1 MLTVTHG
8 RPKTRLHILVYAILQ
23 AALAVGLAFTSV
35 GGVIYLVV
43 ALVCNVIVL
52 KDALRIW
59 RRDEFVAE
67 ADDFKVERAFF
78 KFSLLYLFVHF
89 LAILAEALLA
99 PYGLGGWS

>member
-1 MLTVTHG
+1 M
-8 RPKTRLHILVYAILQ
+8 LQ
-23 AALAVGLAFTSV
+23 AALAIGLAFTSI
-35 GGVIYLVV
+35 GGLIYLTV
-43 ALVCNVIVL
+43 ASICNTIVL

-59 RRDEFVAE
+59 RRDEQASE
-67 ADDFKVERAFF
+67 ADNFKVERSFF